1 MADTGDIIRLV
12 VEYSIPGAS
21 TVLNVFHWL
30 IVDGSPDTPDIIDD
44 FEDWVENTW
53 GTNWADLA
61 SAAASIIGLA
71 LDIVDVNGLV
81 LANIGSETLALPGTV
96 GGEIGVAAAGAFLKA
111 DTALPKTRG
120 TKYIPGLGEGN
131 LTDGILTV
139 ETLGDVALLFLDYVQ
154 LLIGSVSG
162 ARYEPGVV
170 SRTELEFVPFEG
182 GGYFTDVPAYQRR
195 RKPGVGS

>member
-1 MADTGDIIRLV
+1 MADVGDIIRLV

-30 IVDGSPDTPDIIDD
+30 IVDGGPDSPDIIDD
-44 FEDWVENTW
+44 FEDWVTNVW
-53 GTNWADLA
+53 GPDWTDLA
-61 SAAASIIGLA
+61 ASVASIIGLA
-71 LDIVDVNGLV
+71 LDIVDTEGHV
-81 LANIGSETLALPGTV
+81 LENIGAETLAIAGGV
-96 GGEIGVAAAGAFLKA
+96 GGEIGVAAASAFMKA

-139 ETLGDVALLFLDYVQ
+139 ETLGDVALLFLDYIS
-154 LLIGSVSG
+154 LYIGAVSG
-162 ARYEPGVV
+162 ARYSPGVV
-170 SRTELEFVPFEG
+170 SRTLTEFIEFEG

>member
-1 MADTGDIIRLV
+1 MADVGDIIRLV

-30 IVDGSPDTPDIIDD
+30 IVDGNPDSPDVIDD
-44 FEDWVENTW
+44 FEDWVTNVW
-53 GTNWADLA
+53 GVDWTDLA
-61 SAAASIIGLA
+61 QSACSIIGLA
-71 LDIVDVNGLV
+71 LDIVDVSGHV
-81 LANIGSETLALPGTV
+81 LENIGAETLAIAGGV
-96 GGEIGVAAAGAFLKA
+96 GGEVGVAAASAFMKA

-131 LTDGILTV
+131 LTDGLLTT
-139 ETLGDVALLFLDYVQ
+139 ETLGDVALLFLDYI
-154 LLIGSVSG
+154 LLYIGAVSS
-162 ARYEPGVV
+162 ARYVPGVV
-170 SRTELEFVPFEG
+170 SRTEEAFVEFEG

>member
-1 MADTGDIIRLV
+1 MADVGDIIRLV

-30 IVDGSPDTPDIIDD
+30 IVDGSPDSPDIIDD
-44 FEDWVENTW
+44 FEDWVTNVW
-53 GTNWADLA
+53 GPDWTDLA
-61 SAAASIIGLA
+61 ASVASIIGLA
-71 LDIVDVNGLV
+71 LDIVDTEGHV
-81 LANIGSETLALPGTV
+81 LENIGAETLAIAGGV
-96 GGEIGVAAAGAFLKA
+96 GGEIGVAAASAFMKA

-139 ETLGDVALLFLDYVQ
+139 ETLGDVALLFLDYIS
-154 LLIGSVSG
+154 LYIGAVSG
-162 ARYEPGVV
+162 ARYSPGVV
-170 SRTELEFVPFEG
+170 SRTLTQFVDFEG

>member
-1 MADTGDIIRLV
+1 MADVGDIIRLV

-30 IVDGSPDTPDIIDD
+30 IVDGGPDNPDIIDD
-44 FEDWVENTW
+44 FEDWVTNVW
-53 GTNWADLA
+53 GPDWTDLA
-61 SAAASIIGLA
+61 ASVASIIGLA
-71 LDIVDVNGLV
+71 LDIVDTEGHV
-81 LANIGSETLALPGTV
+81 LENIGAETLAIAGGV
-96 GGEIGVAAAGAFLKA
+96 GGEIGVAAASAFMKA

-139 ETLGDVALLFLDYVQ
+139 ETLGDVALLFLDYIS
-154 LLIGSVSG
+154 LYIGAVSG
-162 ARYEPGVV
+162 ARYSPGVV
-170 SRTELEFVPFEG
+170 SRTLTEFIEFEG